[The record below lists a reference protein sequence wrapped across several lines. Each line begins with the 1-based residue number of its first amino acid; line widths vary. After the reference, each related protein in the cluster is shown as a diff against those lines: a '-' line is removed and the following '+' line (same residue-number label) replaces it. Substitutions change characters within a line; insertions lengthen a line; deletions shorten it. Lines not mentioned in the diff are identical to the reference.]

1 LPLPKIG
8 INNMLS
14 VNSLYRNSY
23 KDSFDSL
30 YESILND
37 FDIDNV
43 NPLFE
48 VSIDAPRYFKQLE
61 IDLDI
66 FTKKKYKD
74 FSKAEL
80 NKIAKQ
86 LSKTLNQILNVDTEV
101 KIDNFKNC
109 MVYPQYYFLEERH
122 QKVDKDNKLI
132 IEESLLN
139 VKKVYFFID
148 IKMFMYDLKLTP
160 SELVGILLHEIGHVT
175 YHRNFITH
183 FFDQFLNRFK
193 FGVNL
198 TSLVATSPIGLLI
211 FLHRI
216 LPPQVLLVIIL
227 IGFLITRTLSIFE
240 HKQEYYCDKFAVKY
254 GYGDEIASA
263 FIKLDKFMKK
273 TSEVKKRGILKKI
286 IDFIKTIF
294 NSTSHPSNVNRICNI
309 AEKLKKD
316 YINSYPKIKIT
327 LERDLNRL
335 GC

>member
-1 LPLPKIG
+1 
-8 INNMLS
+8 MLS

-148 IKMFMYDLKLTP
+148 IKMFIYDLKLTP
-160 SELVGILLHEIGHVT
+160 SELVGILLHEIGHLT
-175 YHRNFITH
+175 YHRNFITN
-183 FFDQFLNRFK
+183 FFGQFLSRFK
-193 FGVNL
+193 NVLIISSIFSFIKMTL
-198 TSLVATSPIGLLI
+198 YAFPPQFIALFLSII
-211 FLHRI
+211 FL
-216 LPPQVLLVIIL
+216 
-227 IGFLITRTLSIFE
+227 FTRTLSFFE
-240 HKQEYYCDKFAVKY
+240 HKQEYYCDKFAAKY

-263 FIKLDKFMKK
+263 FVKLGNYTNTLPK
-273 TSEVKKRGILKKI
+273 TTRTLLKRI

-294 NSTSHPSNVNRICNI
+294 NSSTHPNNINRICTI

-316 YINSYPKIKIT
+316 YINNYPTIKPT